1 MVLDRV
7 EESFCGLGKDF
18 NKVDRLGGL
27 LARQLAFRSIREEKA
42 SDALVT
48 LEYVPGCDG
57 PVSIGAIIDGNPI
70 DIDEQKF
77 LAQPF
82 LKNKP
87 VSRRY
92 NRTEFKLTELARW
105 GHQTAGVPWEFSRTR
120 FLINY

>member
-82 LKNKP
+82 LKNKR
-87 VSRRY
+87 VSRRF
-92 NRTEFKLTELARW
+92 NRIEFKLTELARW
-105 GHQTAGVPWEFSRTR
+105 GHQTAGVPWEFTWWVS
-120 FLINY
+120 